1 MVVSKHTDFYLT
13 VRHPTF
19 LNFPAGWDSTKAVII
34 GIPFD
39 TGSTW
44 KPGCR
49 LAPSKIREVSQN
61 IETYDPIGKR
71 DAATLPVADAGDV
84 IECILPSRMINVVEK
99 IISSFYS
106 ENKFVVSLGGDHTV
120 TLGVLKGLGE
130 QKTLVMF
137 DAHLDYRDEYP
148 VGERVTHATVLRRA
162 CEWGLIEYAL
172 LIGVRGVSREEVETL
187 EKEGRAKIV
196 YAWATEEELK
206 DAFSTLN
213 RRIYIS
219 IDIDALDP
227 SIAPGVSCPEPGGLT
242 YTQLCKALSALSSFK
257 VLGLDIVEVNPLL
270 DINDLTS
277 YVAAKLLS
285 KLLISLVS

>member
-1 MVVSKHTDFYLT
+1 
-13 VRHPTF
+13 
-19 LNFPAGWDSTKAVII
+19 
-34 GIPFD
+34 
-39 TGSTW
+39 
-44 KPGCR
+44 
-49 LAPSKIREVSQN
+49 APLKIREVSQN

-84 IECILPSRMINVVEK
+84 IECILPNRMISVVEK
-99 IISSFYS
+99 VVSVFYS
-106 ENKFVVSLGGDHTV
+106 ENKLVASLGGDHTV
-120 TLGVLKGLGE
+120 TLGVLKGLSE
-130 QKTLVMF
+130 RKTLVMF
-137 DAHLDYRDEYP
+137 DAHLDYRNEYP
-148 VGERVTHATVLRRA
+148 VGERITHATVLRRA
-162 CEWGLIEYAL
+162 CEWDLIEYAL

-187 EKEGRAKIV
+187 EKEGRAKIM

-219 IDIDALDP
+219 VDIDVLDP
-227 SIAPGVSCPEPGGLT
+227 SIAPGVTCPEPGGLT

-277 YVAAKLLS
+277 YVTAKLLS
-285 KLLISLVS
+285 KLLINLVS